1 MSNSFKFK
9 ISRKNKMLIAWSV
22 LITLSIIYFFFQWY
36 SYKRHGY
43 ITDYAVNVYL
53 NEREA
58 NIREKQALVVE
69 TLAINNLNIN
79 KYDEIEKLI
88 NDFLSNSINEE
99 MLQKEAKKNI
109 VENNMPIFINDVKK
123 LNKNIEVRN
132 LLTNDLVE
140 ILNKGENNRGDK
152 KKNIEQ
158 LLNIK
163 IK

>member
-36 SYKRHGY
+36 TYQRHGY
-43 ITDYAVNVYL
+43 ITDYAINVYL

-58 NIREKQALVVE
+58 NITEKQALVVE
-69 TLAINNLNIN
+69 TLAINKLNIN
-79 KYDEIEKLI
+79 KYDEIDKLI
-88 NDFLSNSINEE
+88 NNFLSNSINEE
-99 MLQKEAKKNI
+99 ILQKEAKKNI
-109 VENNMPIFINDVKK
+109 IENNIPLFINNVKK
-123 LNKNIEVRN
+123 LNKSIETRK

>member
-9 ISRKNKMLIAWSV
+9 ISRKNKMLIAWSI

-79 KYDEIEKLI
+79 KYNEIEKLI

-140 ILNKGENNRGDK
+140 ILNKGENNKGDK

>member
-1 MSNSFKFK
+1 M
-9 ISRKNKMLIAWSV
+9 
-22 LITLSIIYFFFQWY
+22 
-36 SYKRHGY
+36 
-43 ITDYAVNVYL
+43 
-53 NEREA
+53 
-58 NIREKQALVVE
+58 VE

-109 VENNMPIFINDVKK
+109 IENNVPLFINNLKK

-140 ILNKGENNRGDK
+140 ILNKGENNRVDN